1 MRAIA
6 LARGGGPSS
15 SAVSSS
21 VAGRRRWTAVRT
33 SRVVVE
39 IESLV
44 ALTTPATEAPVS
56 SSTAAVKRK
65 IAIVWAPRSP
75 SAVETAQYSPSPTTP
90 PRGLT
95 HSGSH
100 ETGPPPGPI
109 PSVPAARPSA
119 ERGEQADRAGPERP
133 HGGEHGP
140 QHEDRAGRHQ
150 RGGDDVVAGAEQDL
164 QALDG
169 AVAGL
174 AAVPVEVDE
183 EGEEDGG
190 GDEAEPDD
198 VEVALLELRQLA
210 AVRSG
215 GRGACSSAWRLLWV
229 LGVGRR
235 RAGGIWAEPPSTRR
249 ARTLPPHAG
258 LKLAAERREPA

>member
-15 SAVSSS
+15 SADSSS

-44 ALTTPATEAPVS
+44 ALTTPAIEAPVI

-75 SAVETAQYSPSPTTP
+75 SALETAQYSPSPTTP

-109 PSVPAARPSA
+109 PSVPAARPRLSA
-119 ERGEQADRAGPERP
+119 ANRQIAPALNGRTAGST
-133 HGGEHGP
+133 
-140 QHEDRAGRHQ
+140 GR
-150 RGGDDVVAGAEQDL
+150 
-164 QALDG
+164 
-169 AVAGL
+169 
-174 AAVPVEVDE
+174 
-183 EGEEDGG
+183 
-190 GDEAEPDD
+190 
-198 VEVALLELRQLA
+198 
-210 AVRSG
+210 
-215 GRGACSSAWRLLWV
+215 
-229 LGVGRR
+229 
-235 RAGGIWAEPPSTRR
+235 STRI
-249 ARTLPPHAG
+249 APAAISAAG
-258 LKLAAERREPA
+258 TT

>member
-15 SAVSSS
+15 SADSSS

-44 ALTTPATEAPVS
+44 ALTTPAIEAPVS

-65 IAIVWAPRSP
+65 IAIVCAPRSP
-75 SAVETAQYSPSPTTP
+75 SAVETAQYSPSPTMP

-100 ETGPPPGPI
+100 ETG
-109 PSVPAARPSA
+109 AAAGAEPERAGGEPEA
-119 ERGEQADRAGPERP
+119 ERGEQADRAGLEGA
-133 HGGEHGP
+133 HGGQHRP

-150 RGGDDVVAGAEQDL
+150 RGRDDVVAGAEQRRCRPST
-164 QALDG
+164 A
-169 AVAGL
+169 
-174 AAVPVEVDE
+174 PS
-183 EGEEDGG
+183 
-190 GDEAEPDD
+190 P
-198 VEVALLELRQLA
+198 
-210 AVRSG
+210 
-215 GRGACSSAWRLLWV
+215 AW
-229 LGVGRR
+229 
-235 RAGGIWAEPPSTRR
+235 PPSQPR
-249 ARTLPPHAG
+249 
-258 LKLAAERREPA
+258 